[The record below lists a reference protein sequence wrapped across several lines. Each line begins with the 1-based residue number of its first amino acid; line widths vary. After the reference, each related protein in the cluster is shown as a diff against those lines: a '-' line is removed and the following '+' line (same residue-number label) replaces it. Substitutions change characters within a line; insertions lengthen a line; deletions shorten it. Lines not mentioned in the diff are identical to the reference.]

1 MSDRKVPASSEN
13 HRNFVEICR
22 SNSNPIPTS
31 VPSGKMLSATRSI
44 RSAVHCRSSPIVK
57 QTLPLP
63 AQRSTRCHAIDS
75 SIGVVICD
83 HGSRRKD
90 SNDMLFEFGELYKQM
105 SGSEIV
111 EMAHMEIAEPTIAQA
126 IGMGRAIN

>member
-1 MSDRKVPASSEN
+1 
-13 HRNFVEICR
+13 
-22 SNSNPIPTS
+22 
-31 VPSGKMLSATRSI
+31 MLSTTRSI
-44 RSAVHCRSSPIVK
+44 RSSVQSRNSPLLK
-57 QTLPLP
+57 QTVALT
-63 AQRSTRCHAIDS
+63 AHRATRCHAIDS
-75 SIGVVICD
+75 SVGVVICD

-126 IGMGRAIN
+126 IGTGKAMD